1 MDEWYLSLL
10 DDLKAISTEYG
21 FTSRWTL
28 IEGRHELG
36 KRILEENKRLYGDGV
51 VLQIAKS
58 LNISERT
65 LQYAIQFA
73 TKYPD
78 LNMLPVGK
86 NVTWSM
92 IIKELLPDNPIPKEK
107 KEKRCPHCGGIL

>member
-1 MDEWYLSLL
+1 MDEWYSLLL

-21 FTSRWTL
+21 FTSRWARVEGYHTL
-28 IEGRHELG
+28 GV
-36 KRILEENKRLYGDGV
+36 RILEENKRLYGDGV
-51 VLQIAKS
+51 VLEIAKS
-58 LNISERT
+58 LSISERT

-92 IIKELLPDNPIPKEK
+92 IIKELLPDNHLPKEK